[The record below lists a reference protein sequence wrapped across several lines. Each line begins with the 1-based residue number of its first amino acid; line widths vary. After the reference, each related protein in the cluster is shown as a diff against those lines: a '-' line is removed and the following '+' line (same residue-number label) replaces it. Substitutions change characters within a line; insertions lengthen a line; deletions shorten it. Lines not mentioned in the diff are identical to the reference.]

1 MTLVQQSASE
11 LRRMILAHEV
21 SPIEVL
27 DAYIARIQ
35 AIDPQINAFTATC
48 FDEARVTAAALAD
61 RIAKGEAPGLLAGLP
76 VAIKDM
82 TQTKGMRTTYGSPI
96 YANFVPDRDDRVV
109 GYIRA
114 AGGVVFGKTN
124 TTEFGAGN
132 NTTNS
137 VFGAT
142 VNPFDRTK
150 TSGGSSGGSAAALA
164 TNMSPLCHG
173 TDTGGSLRIPATFC
187 GVVSLKPTPGL
198 VPFERRTFPL
208 WPFMLQGAMGRT
220 VDDVALLLRAMA
232 VDDPI
237 DPLSYPRDPEGFFPV
252 EPIDLGGLR
261 VAFSPDLGFAPT
273 SAMIR
278 RCFAEKT
285 GRFRAEFRDH
295 ADAHPA
301 IEGAVRVNW
310 ALRGLQYLAQH
321 EAHYR
326 DHRDLLGP
334 NVRMN
339 YEQALELSLPDVAAA
354 FREHG
359 DLHREMERFF
369 REFDV
374 LICPGATVGPFAVE
388 DLYVQEI
395 DDVRMQ
401 TYVEWAGLTNALST
415 TGNPVVA
422 LPCGRDANEMPYG
435 LQIVGPRRSD
445 ALLLRIAKALESVF
459 ADDPALARPIPAQ
472 WTS

>member
-198 VPFERRTFPL
+198 VPFERRIFPL

-220 VDDVALLLRAMA
+220 VDDMALLLRAMA

-237 DPLSYPRDPEGFFPV
+237 DPLSYPRDPEGFFPAVPEIEPRRTQVRSPRGSVAEDWRWPSRSPLRFADV
-252 EPIDLGGLR
+252 EP
-261 VAFSPDLGFAPT
+261 
-273 SAMIR
+273 
-278 RCFAEKT
+278 
-285 GRFRAEFRDH
+285 RAEH
-295 ADAHPA
+295 APA
-301 IEGAVRVNW
+301 RHR
-310 ALRGLQYLAQH
+310 RGL
-321 EAHYR
+321 AH
-326 DHRDLLGP
+326 
-334 NVRMN
+334 
-339 YEQALELSLPDVAAA
+339 A
-354 FREHG
+354 
-359 DLHREMERFF
+359 
-369 REFDV
+369 
-374 LICPGATVGPFAVE
+374 
-388 DLYVQEI
+388 
-395 DDVRMQ
+395 
-401 TYVEWAGLTNALST
+401 
-415 TGNPVVA
+415 
-422 LPCGRDANEMPYG
+422 
-435 LQIVGPRRSD
+435 
-445 ALLLRIAKALESVF
+445 
-459 ADDPALARPIPAQ
+459 
-472 WTS
+472 

>member
-1 MTLVQQSASE
+1 MYKRLVNANH
-11 LRRMILAHEV
+11 AFEV
-21 SPIEVL
+21 
-27 DAYIARIQ
+27 
-35 AIDPQINAFTATC
+35 
-48 FDEARVTAAALAD
+48 
-61 RIAKGEAPGLLAGLP
+61 
-76 VAIKDM
+76 
-82 TQTKGMRTTYGSPI
+82 
-96 YANFVPDRDDRVV
+96 
-109 GYIRA
+109 
-114 AGGVVFGKTN
+114 
-124 TTEFGAGN
+124 
-132 NTTNS
+132 
-137 VFGAT
+137 
-142 VNPFDRTK
+142 
-150 TSGGSSGGSAAALA
+150 
-164 TNMSPLCHG
+164 
-173 TDTGGSLRIPATFC
+173 
-187 GVVSLKPTPGL
+187 
-198 VPFERRTFPL
+198 
-208 WPFMLQGAMGRT
+208 
-220 VDDVALLLRAMA
+220 
-232 VDDPI
+232 
-237 DPLSYPRDPEGFFPV
+237 
-252 EPIDLGGLR
+252 
-261 VAFSPDLGFAPT
+261 
-273 SAMIR
+273 
-278 RCFAEKT
+278 
-285 GRFRAEFRDH
+285 
-295 ADAHPA
+295 
-301 IEGAVRVNW
+301 AVRVYL
-310 ALRGLQYLAQH
+310 ALRCLQYLAQH